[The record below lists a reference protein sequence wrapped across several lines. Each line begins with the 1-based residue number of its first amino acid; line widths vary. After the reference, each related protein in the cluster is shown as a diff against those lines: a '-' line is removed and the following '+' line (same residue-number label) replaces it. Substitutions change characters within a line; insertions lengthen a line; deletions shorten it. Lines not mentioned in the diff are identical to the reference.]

1 MKKIFYLILIIV
13 IILVI
18 GRLVNKSPTP
28 AVETNIAAVE
38 IAAVESV
45 NEATDTETAIVTED
59 SEGNMSVDGQPVE
72 DIEEENPEDTAGEEE
87 TIIQE

>member
-1 MKKIFYLILIIV
+1 MKKIFYLILIVV

-28 AVETNIAAVE
+28 AVETNIVAVE
-38 IAAVESV
+38 AV
-45 NEATDTETAIVTED
+45 NEAADAETAVITED

>member
-38 IAAVESV
+38 AV
-45 NEATDTETAIVTED
+45 NEATDTGTAVVTED

>member
-1 MKKIFYLILIIV
+1 MKKIFYLILIVV

-18 GRLVNKSPTP
+18 GRLVNKYPSP
-28 AVETNIAAVE
+28 AVEANIV
-38 IAAVESV
+38 AVESV
-45 NEATDTETAIVTED
+45 NEATDTETAVVTED

>member
-1 MKKIFYLILIIV
+1 MKKIFYLILIVV

-18 GRLVNKSPTP
+18 GRLVNKSPAP
-28 AVETNIAAVE
+28 AVETNIV
-38 IAAVESV
+38 AVESV
-45 NEATDTETAIVTED
+45 NEAADAETAVVTED

>member
-28 AVETNIAAVE
+28 AVETN